1 MAAPEVL
8 PSRINTIGYNT
19 EHAHGFI
26 DPLAKYGITGVTIYS
41 CTLKTISRNPSQP
54 AYMGKSFDIIIFFSI
69 ILVIVLIME
78 LINLLNK
85 HMPPRRPLR
94 GESAPLLRS
103 SSPAHISRSWF
114 WPRSEQPPQRNA
126 DLETGLSQ
134 GYGTFDEVHDED
146 PEAPQPIPQLLHVT
160 KRAKPF
166 NPAPSSFYSRP
177 ASMPSRRATS
187 SPSQSMLLEPP
198 ATSQDEEETSP
209 PDAEF
214 QTLHTF
220 GESGEGQVRV
230 VKEKSSAELFVIKT
244 LRTRTRKDGTIKMPS
259 EVAMLTLHL
268 EDHLNIIQCYDYS
281 YGGSPDNTVCHA
293 LLEYCS
299 GGDLV
304 DFCAHWQ
311 LLRRYQG
318 QGMFVPEIFI
328 MHFLASMADALEYL
342 HLQKKV
348 IHRDIKPANIFLRWS
363 GTLTYG
369 MPDIVLSDFGF
380 SCFESG
386 SENYGIAGTPGSYE
400 PHVTPILELRKNNPA
415 AWEEVW
421 SAKYMSYHIDMYCMA
436 ATLYELIFLDGFDN
450 TRKTYSPSE
459 LAQRFSR
466 GPYTQSPS
474 ILNIL
479 TGCLAED
486 PRDRLTT
493 GELVRAATG
502 IKKSLRSMGDAGVRM
517 PADSWPTMRLDH
529 DHVQAPPQPSKHTSA
544 GASASEEAPLAG
556 SSESFPLCWCEN
568 HGAMS
573 LRRPKLGCETSQS
586 MTYRPRPG
594 ARAIVSEEAA
604 GAGAGADEM
613 MDADMDVG
621 MQAGQLVACAA

>member
-1 MAAPEVL
+1 
-8 PSRINTIGYNT
+8 
-19 EHAHGFI
+19 
-26 DPLAKYGITGVTIYS
+26 
-41 CTLKTISRNPSQP
+41 
-54 AYMGKSFDIIIFFSI
+54 MGKGFDIIIFFSI
-69 ILVIVLIME
+69 ISVIILIME

-94 GESAPLLRS
+94 
-103 SSPAHISRSWF
+103 
-114 WPRSEQPPQRNA
+114 

-177 ASMPSRRATS
+177 VSLPSRRATS
-187 SPSQSMLLEPP
+187 SPPQSMLLESPT
-198 ATSQDEEETSP
+198 TSQDEEETSP
-209 PDAEF
+209 PAAEY

-230 VKEKSSAELFVIKT
+230 VKEKATAELFVIKT
-244 LRTRTRKDGTIKMPS
+244 LRTRTRKDGTFKMPN

-281 YGGSPDNTVCHA
+281 YGGSPENTFCHL

-304 DFCAHWQ
+304 DFCAHWRKLQ
-311 LLRRYQG
+311 YFQG
-318 QGMFVPEIFI
+318 IKHVPEMFI

-342 HLQKKV
+342 HLERKV

-369 MPDIVLSDFGF
+369 MPDVVLSDFGF

-386 SENYGIAGTPGSYE
+386 PDNYGIAGTPGSYE
-400 PHVTPILELRKNNPA
+400 PHLTVLELRKNDPV
-415 AWEEVW
+415 AWEKVW
-421 SAKYMSYHIDMYCMA
+421 DAKYMSYHSDMYCLG

-450 TRKTYSPSE
+450 TRMTYSPTE
-459 LAQRFSR
+459 LAQRFNR
-466 GPYTQSPS
+466 GPYTRSPWM
-474 ILNIL
+474 LNIL

-486 PRDRLTT
+486 PKDRLTT
-493 GELVRAATG
+493 GELVHAAKGMKAALRA
-502 IKKSLRSMGDAGVRM
+502 MVDAGVRM
-517 PADSWPTMRLDH
+517 PANSWPTMQLDC
-529 DHVQAPPQPSKHTSA
+529 DRVQAPPQPSQHTSA
-544 GASASEEAPLAG
+544 GASAGDEVPIAG
-556 SSESFPLCWCEN
+556 SSDSCRVCWCEN

-604 GAGAGADEM
+604 DAGAGAEDM
-613 MDADMDVG
+613 MDAHMDMG
-621 MQAGQLVACAA
+621 IQAGQLVACAA